1 MCFMQVTTQGKGDFF
16 PKHWD
21 DAHVKKG
28 QSMGNKPCS
37 DFILKGNFIHF
48 LNREYSRAFLVGN
61 RLTLDKVARPILAR
75 PTITQTSQNPRTKAI
90 TDKMIIQEETV
101 NNICWTIQGL
111 VQVKAVSF
119 RVNLWAKLKERNR
132 YLVNFSLSALDQI
145 SISLFQL
152 CP

>member
-1 MCFMQVTTQGKGDFF
+1 
-16 PKHWD
+16 
-21 DAHVKKG
+21 
-28 QSMGNKPCS
+28 MGNKPCS

-75 PTITQTSQNPRTKAI
+75 PTITQTSQNSRTKAI

-111 VQVKAVSF
+111 VQVKAVATYLYGKFSSQFMGKAEREKSIFSEFLSF
-119 RVNLWAKLKERNR
+119 SFGPNID
-132 YLVNFSLSALDQI
+132 FSLSALPI
-145 SISLFQL
+145 NSPKIIFLHSTLF
-152 CP
+152 